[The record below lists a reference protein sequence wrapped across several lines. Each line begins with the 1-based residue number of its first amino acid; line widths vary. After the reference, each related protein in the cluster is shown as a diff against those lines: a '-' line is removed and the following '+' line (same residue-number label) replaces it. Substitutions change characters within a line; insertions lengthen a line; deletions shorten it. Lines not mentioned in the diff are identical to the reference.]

1 MRVASF
7 PAGYMTTDQGSPGS
21 SGDTEEQADSGEP
34 TDSGESVDRGESA
47 DRAAPTDTGVRTD
60 RADPVDRQDP
70 IESEYD
76 GVIGEIE
83 RAIRYPAEGDEF
95 VKTILIGGLLSLF
108 SVLIVPLFLLA
119 GYVVHVLDRTADGD
133 ETPPTFDEWGELA
146 VTGIKAVVIGFA
158 YTLVPAIVGGLIVL
172 VGIVGIGAGGDGA
185 LAGLGVLGILVGG
198 FVWFALAI
206 VVAYLLP
213 AAVANFAQ
221 ERSIGSGF
229 DVARLKTIWLSRSY
243 AIAWGTMVLVL
254 VIGGFVAAILNV
266 VPVLGTIVGAFVG
279 FHFGI
284 AAYSVIGRSWHEF
297 PVDGGVEQETTV
309 SSVAG
314 R

>member
-34 TDSGESVDRGESA
+34 TDSGESA
-47 DRAAPTDTGVRTD
+47 DREAPTDTGVRTD

-279 FHFGI
+279 FHFGV

-297 PVDGGVEQETTV
+297 PVGGGVERETTV

>member
-1 MRVASF
+1 
-7 PAGYMTTDQGSPGS
+7 MTTDQGSPGS